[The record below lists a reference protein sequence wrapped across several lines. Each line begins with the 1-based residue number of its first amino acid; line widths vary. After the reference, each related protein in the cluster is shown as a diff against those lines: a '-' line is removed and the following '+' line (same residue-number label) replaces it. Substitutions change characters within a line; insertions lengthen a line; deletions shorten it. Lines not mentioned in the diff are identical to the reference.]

1 MLAPSFH
8 SLRIFSLTA
17 WMDMAQ
23 VSDPRDLAR
32 LREAVDMLFQIAQQ
46 DAIQAVLDP
55 DQPAP
60 VLALTSG
67 VG

>member
-1 MLAPSFH
+1 
-8 SLRIFSLTA
+8 
-17 WMDMAQ
+17 MDMAQ